1 MQRKSVEN
9 IFIRVL
15 WGLRLETIDK
25 KKDEM
30 TLYHLSYDAMD
41 ASDSEKLRMEIPDA
55 LLRAESSIT
64 ELTEPARSTF
74 RFEADSGTDVRGRI
88 LTAMSTFAGRCYY
101 FVSGSD
107 SYVQDNKVYYPS
119 RTVQNDELNTNFQ
132 TRFKA
137 YRDSIDSVEEKD

>member
-1 MQRKSVEN
+1 
-9 IFIRVL
+9 
-15 WGLRLETIDK
+15 
-25 KKDEM
+25 M

-64 ELTEPARSTF
+64 ELTEPVRSTF
-74 RFEADSGTDVRGRI
+74 RFEAESGTDVRGRI
-88 LTAMSTFAGRCYY
+88 LAAMSTFAGRCYY

-132 TRFKA
+132 ASFKA
-137 YRDSIDSVEEKD
+137 YRDSIDSVGKKD